1 MTYNAKYT
9 MPRNTVKADTWSVQ
23 MQNEASIETV
33 TLNCDLTMNQ
43 EKFIALTEKLAEFL
57 RQNDI
62 TYKINI
68 KQNVV

>member
-1 MTYNAKYT
+1 ME
-9 MPRNTVKADTWSVQ
+9 
-23 MQNEASIETV
+23 NEASTETI

>member
-1 MTYNAKYT
+1 MTYKAKYT
-9 MPRNTVKADTWSVQ
+9 MPRNTAKAETWCVQ
-23 MQNEASIETV
+23 MANEASIETV